1 MLSTS
6 SYIISKHEASSK
18 RAEYEAYSEQLR
30 TQNIEAEAN
39 EARKTL
45 DYQKQNDKQR
55 AEYQDE
61 LERKRQIDMLRAQQ
75 HMQNEQLKKQEEMIE
90 RQEALR
96 RKTAE
101 YEADLKTKTELAKAA
116 AEADGR
122 IRQERVN
129 HDLIVEKLK
138 MEAKEKRDMVLKA
151 IADGGKMLGEGAASY
166 LDDTEKLRNTAVLL
180 TAVAAGI
187 YTTKTGAGV
196 AGRFIEARLGKP
208 SLVRETSRATV
219 NAFVKQP
226 ITTMQRT
233 LGIGMAPQDA
243 MKGIVLEE
251 TLDSQLR
258 KVAVSTAHTKKNR
271 APFRHLLLHG
281 PPGTGKVCIHTPFLL
296 SLLLLMLL
304 ARMAFSFN
312 VHVFSV

>member
-1 MLSTS
+1 
-6 SYIISKHEASSK
+6 
-18 RAEYEAYSEQLR
+18 
-30 TQNIEAEAN
+30 
-39 EARKTL
+39 
-45 DYQKQNDKQR
+45 
-55 AEYQDE
+55 
-61 LERKRQIDMLRAQQ
+61 MLRAQQ

-90 RQEALR
+90 RQEQSR

-101 YEADLKTKTELAKAA
+101 YEAELKTKTELAKAA

-122 IRQERVN
+122 IKQERMN

-151 IADGGKMLGEGAASY
+151 VENGGKMIGEGLSSY
-166 LDDTEKLRNTAVLL
+166 LDDTEKLRNTALLL
-180 TAVAAGI
+180 TGVAAGI

-208 SLVRETSRATV
+208 SLVRETSRVTASS
-219 NAFVKQP
+219 FMKHP
-226 ITTMQRT
+226 ITTTKRT

-251 TLDSQLR
+251 GLDSQLR
-258 KVAVSTAHTKKNR
+258 KIAVSTAHTKKNK

-281 PPGTGKVCIHTPFLL
+281 PPGTGKVRGVDF
-296 SLLLLMLL
+296 
-304 ARMAFSFN
+304 FVGVVFN
-312 VHVFSV
+312 NL